1 MKLEYRIR
9 VLAGTMVLAS
19 LALGHWVSPWWLLL
33 AAFVGVNLVQSAFT
47 GFCPACNILRRIF
60 PDSPGACGC
69 DERKG
74 SSCGCDAGSPE
85 KPGDSCGCG
94 KH

>member
-19 LALGHWVSPWWLLL
+19 LALGHWVNSWWLLL

-74 SSCGCDAGSPE
+74 CSCCCDAGSPE

>member
-9 VLAGTMVLAS
+9 VLAGSMVLAS